1 MFSLTGPASLSAE
14 MSMIIVTSRQLLLLA
29 LDAWRQWKQRSGW
42 KRINNYLPI
51 TEKSQEALEFN
62 KNNKKELREI
72 RFLPQNIDFSTITNI
87 YGNKVAIF
95 SLKHGIFGVLI
106 DNSEI
111 ADNQKKIFDILWR
124 IAKRS

>member
-1 MFSLTGPASLSAE
+1 
-14 MSMIIVTSRQLLLLA
+14 
-29 LDAWRQWKQRSGW
+29 
-42 KRINNYLPI
+42 LPI